1 MLDDIYRQYESPYS
15 AHDFTKSSIQEKLG
29 FRFGDLSHFS
39 VDSVRYYCGEKIAIF
54 FEFRRFLSSEVFW
67 WMFIALIIQIL
78 FWV

>member
-39 VDSVRYYCGEKIAIF
+39 IDSVRYYCGEKIAIF
-54 FEFRRFLSSEVFW
+54 F
-67 WMFIALIIQIL
+67 
-78 FWV
+78 